1 MAKKYPKGFE
11 WLKRV
16 DPDKRAA
23 HLLRFEIVQEL
34 LDHHEKLINS
44 RGPGKKPPSQARKV
58 RRVISSL
65 NNTDPNWPV
74 YLKKLKEI
82 ENLPAREK
90 FNALRNLNEQILDSA
105 RFAPFDVPHHP
116 DPVRFLEGILR
127 SQAPEV
133 ADRAKNIIQIV
144 DPSKLKGEEG
154 IYKYKAGSMHP
165 FAHTGNLGKS
175 SGLKIGLGSQYGR
188 FSGKWDPGISAHYLG
203 TSMGEGALPNVNW
216 STTRDPI
223 LLAAQIDTINTNLDQ
238 ADRIGKELNRQRWTD
253 PILDTLAPDNVT
265 LQRAIKY
272 PELAKPGDL
281 DLATEVLNKPGNWSI
296 IKKGLL
302 ESEGVSSPTIQ
313 QMAQGLKSRFEI
325 GESVNRVEDWYK
337 ATDVKTFLQDYKWKG
352 GTLSLDEA
360 QIQQML
366 NLNDVIKEGTGYNMT
381 LIPGMNEANFKMAAR
396 FIRNNWKGE
405 ALGIISDERVLE
417 QVLKGN
423 YKKAAEHGVTGAAV
437 GGAIQAGLRHSP
449 KVLTRLGVPV
459 ARAGMLQSAAKAV
472 VPGLL
477 PLQARELANV
487 ASKHY
492 TGKDLEQ
499 HVIDTDKELVKS
511 GITQKPG
518 AMYAGYMSSAFGG
531 PGADTFIAAQAFEKW
546 LKDLDIFGRAS
557 RAWNNR

>member
-1 MAKKYPKGFE
+1 
-11 WLKRV
+11 
-16 DPDKRAA
+16 
-23 HLLRFEIVQEL
+23 
-34 LDHHEKLINS
+34 
-44 RGPGKKPPSQARKV
+44 
-58 RRVISSL
+58 
-65 NNTDPNWPV
+65 
-74 YLKKLKEI
+74 
-82 ENLPAREK
+82 
-90 FNALRNLNEQILDSA
+90 
-105 RFAPFDVPHHP
+105 
-116 DPVRFLEGILR
+116 
-127 SQAPEV
+127 
-133 ADRAKNIIQIV
+133 
-144 DPSKLKGEEG
+144 
-154 IYKYKAGSMHP
+154 
-165 FAHTGNLGKS
+165 
-175 SGLKIGLGSQYGR
+175 
-188 FSGKWDPGISAHYLG
+188 
-203 TSMGEGALPNVNW
+203 
-216 STTRDPI
+216 
-223 LLAAQIDTINTNLDQ
+223 
-238 ADRIGKELNRQRWTD
+238 
-253 PILDTLAPDNVT
+253 
-265 LQRAIKY
+265 
-272 PELAKPGDL
+272 
-281 DLATEVLNKPGNWSI
+281 
-296 IKKGLL
+296 
-302 ESEGVSSPTIQ
+302 
-313 QMAQGLKSRFEI
+313 MAQGLKSRFEI